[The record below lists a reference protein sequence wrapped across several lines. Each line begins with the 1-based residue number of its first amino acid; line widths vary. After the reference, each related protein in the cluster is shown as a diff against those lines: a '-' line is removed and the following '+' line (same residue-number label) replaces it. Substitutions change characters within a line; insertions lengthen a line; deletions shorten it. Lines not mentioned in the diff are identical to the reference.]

1 MAKMGRPT
9 VYDDGVLEKTKQY
22 LVDYKELGDVIPSV
36 EGLAIQIGVRRETLY
51 DWAKQEEKKDFSNT
65 LDELRGLQQKILIE
79 NGLEGKFNST
89 ITKLMLGTHGITEKT
104 NTDITSGGKR
114 IKNEWTVNPV
124 TTVKSG

>member
-1 MAKMGRPT
+1 MAKMGRPSLYT
-9 VYDDGVLEKTKQY
+9 DEMPSLVETYIATYADLDDI
-22 LVDYKELGDVIPSV
+22 IPSV
-36 EGLAIQIGVRRETLY
+36 EGLSLFLNVSRDTIYE
-51 DWAKQEEKKDFSNT
+51 WAKDKKKSDFSDT
-65 LDELRGLQQKILIE
+65 LDKLKVLQQKILIK
-79 NGLEGKFNST
+79 NGLNSTFNST